1 MSGKASLLVVA
12 GFSLVF
18 LVVAQNFGGIS
29 GRAVDNY
36 VSYQTETVAHNIALS
51 GANIAANEIYRD
63 ASWAPSGYPK
73 QFQGG
78 QVTVEVNEVN
88 PTFGIKE
95 IVSTGIFQNKSSQIR
110 ITIAPNNFSE
120 FAYYSTYEKDS
131 PGGGDIWWTGKD
143 TVWGPFHTQDKF
155 RVYQH
160 PSFLGKHTSHKGSI
174 VYYTKKSYDA
184 PVITGIYEP
193 GKSIVIPDHAA
204 DDLESK
210 VASGGYEFTGHDTV
224 YLNFQRDTLL
234 YKFSYKGTDSVL
246 YLPTAASNGLIF
258 AKNCTV
264 RLKGVVKGQYTL
276 GCTSSTLSTGK
287 GTVWLDDDIVYNKNP
302 LKDHSSTDLFGIVAE
317 NYVWITDNYANNHTG
332 GINIQASIFSEKWGF
347 GAANYAGRPVGGDIN
362 LLGGI
367 QQNYR
372 QAVGQF
378 DKYGITSGFT
388 KQYRYD
394 SRLEFISPPFYPG
407 TGGFKIVSWFE

>member
-1 MSGKASLLVVA
+1 MTGKASLLVVA

-36 VSYQTETVAHNIALS
+36 VNYQTETVAHNIAIS
-51 GANIAANEIYRD
+51 GANIAANEIYRNS
-63 ASWAPSGYPK
+63 SWTPSGYPK

-78 QVTVEVNEVN
+78 QVDVVVNDVN
-88 PTFGIKE
+88 VTFGIKE
-95 IVSTGIFQNKSSQIR
+95 IVSTGIYQNKSSQIR

-120 FAYYSTYEKDS
+120 YAYYSTYEKDS
-131 PGGGDIWWTGKD
+131 PGGGSIWWTGND

-155 RVYQH
+155 RVYRH
-160 PSFLGKHTSHKGSI
+160 PSFLGKRTSHKGSI
-174 VYYTKKSYDA
+174 VYYDKKSWDS

-193 GKSIVIPDHAA
+193 GKSIEIPNLAVKGLEAKA
-204 DDLESK
+204 DLN
-210 VASGGYEFTGHDTV
+210 GYKFAGHDTV
-224 YLNFQRDTLL
+224 YMNFQRDTLL
-234 YKFSYKGTDSVL
+234 YRFSYNGPDSVL
-246 YLPTAASNGLIF
+246 YLPGVAKNGLIY
-258 AKNCTV
+258 AKDCTV
-264 RLKGVVKGQYTL
+264 RLKGTIKGQYTL
-276 GCTSSTLSTGK
+276 GCSSPTASTGK
-287 GTVWLDDDIVYNKNP
+287 GTVWLDDDIVYNTNP
-302 LKDHSSTDLFGIVAE
+302 LVDHSSTDLFGIVAE

-347 GAANYAGRPVGGDIN
+347 GAYDYAGRPVGGDIN

-372 QAVGQF
+372 QPVGTF
-378 DKYGITSGFT
+378 NKYGIASGYS
-388 KQYRYD
+388 KLYRYD
-394 SRLEFISPPFYPG
+394 SRLQYISPPFYPG